1 MRMGWEIKIEETL
14 GKHSGVLS
22 GGSFVDDVSKNKEAM
37 TRIAFIEI
45 FDCLIYLY
53 VILYLYI
60 RIFIYFKKKKW
71 GLDKGEKK

>member
-1 MRMGWEIKIEETL
+1 M
-14 GKHSGVLS
+14 
-22 GGSFVDDVSKNKEAM
+22 DDVSKNKEAM